1 MLEKILVCCLLG
13 AAALPA
19 AFAGEVILVA
29 GDTALPKEFTCGDG
43 KKLAAGK
50 YDLEVT
56 FEPTPTAHSTLKI
69 SKAGKALCSVEGS
82 GTTLHDK
89 MSTSKTRLF
98 SRFDSDR
105 KATEIIVITPTGMRA
120 KVRNQVFYLPE
131 TAAAADH

>member
-1 MLEKILVCCLLG
+1 MLKMIIVGCLLAAG
-13 AAALPA
+13 ALSA

-29 GDTALPKEFTCGDG
+29 SGTALPKEFACGES

-69 SKAGKALCSVEGS
+69 SKAGKTICSVEGS
-82 GTTLHDK
+82 GTTQHDK

-98 SRFDSDR
+98 SRFDADR
-105 KATEIIVITPTGMRA
+105 KATEIIVITPTGMRD
-120 KVRNQVFYLPE
+120 KVRNQIFYLPE
-131 TAAAADH
+131 SAAAAQ

>member
-1 MLEKILVCCLLG
+1 MLKKILVCCLLG
-13 AAALPA
+13 AGVLPTA
-19 AFAGEVILVA
+19 IAGEVLLVA
-29 GDTALPKEFTCGDG
+29 SGTALPKEFVCGEA

-82 GTTLHDK
+82 GTTLYDK
-89 MSTSKTRLF
+89 MSTSKTRLLN
-98 SRFDSDR
+98 RYDSDR
-105 KATEIIVITPTGMRA
+105 QATEIVVVTPTGMRD

-131 TAAAADH
+131 SAAAH